1 METRKIAKGIS
12 IIFQP
17 TFIPIA
23 LYFIVSLSAVPTV
36 KGFWYALL
44 GIVFVALAPIVLVY
58 ILARYNKISDPDL
71 PDRRERF
78 IPYLSIVGL
87 YIIGFIVFC
96 YLGAPS
102 QILAITASYIAVT
115 FFGAFISL
123 FWKISMHMAGIAG
136 PVTALIFLVNPIF
149 VLAYFL
155 LIPIGWARYILKKHT
170 FPQIVIGSGFSIL
183 LTYLIIRLFS

>member
-1 METRKIAKGIS
+1 
-12 IIFQP
+12 
-17 TFIPIA
+17 
-23 LYFIVSLSAVPTV
+23 
-36 KGFWYALL
+36 
-44 GIVFVALAPIVLVY
+44 LVY

>member
-1 METRKIAKGIS
+1 VETRKIAKGIS

-87 YIIGFIVFC
+87 YIIGFIVFW

>member
-87 YIIGFIVFC
+87 YIIGFIVFW